1 MRLPV
6 VDPSKTLKSRH
17 AECNAHVALL
27 IQFAVTV
34 AVVYVPLSAPVQQ
47 WSVVH
52 AIWWLRIS
60 LFVASIANPPISI
73 TEALTSWQVSL
84 TILLD
89 SELRGINKRRNEGW
103 ENARKGMPSLRARV
117 AAAVQLRSLA
127 SCTLSL
133 ALKPGIF
140 VIDVGR
146 TPSLLDFLV
155 VLSTCLVMISYS
167 AGWWCRLW
175 ARRLLVDQLTPTL
188 IIPASGFLWK
198 VEHSLHSAYSLYNVG
213 CFTGINN
220 SNPSHHA
227 DVLFNITFIVKYLVT
242 WLITLLAPSLLSKSG
257 ACVLACKDE
266 STTFCRLTSLTQFNC
281 FSRPVSEMAGRFCCL
296 FEIAGRFHCFFCL
309 LYWSSPSL
317 LLRFL

>member
-1 MRLPV
+1 MQCPCCIV
-6 VDPSKTLKSRH
+6 VQ
-17 AECNAHVALL
+17 C
-27 IQFAVTV
+27 AVTV

-103 ENARKGMPSLRARV
+103 ENAQKGMPSSMARV
-117 AAAVQLRSLA
+117 AAAVHLRSLA

-146 TPSLLDFLV
+146 TPSLLDFMFSDDLV
-155 VLSTCLVMISYS
+155 FGRVMMPLVSPKITGWSAHSNFDYSCIWVLVES
-167 AGWWCRLW
+167 W
-175 ARRLLVDQLTPTL
+175 AFLAQRVLLVQCWMFHRNKQFKSFPPCGIFVQHNVHSEVLGYL
-188 IIPASGFLWK
+188 IDNFVGTIIAVKIRCLCT
-198 VEHSLHSAYSLYNVG
+198 SLQG
-213 CFTGINN
+213 WINN
-220 SNPSHHA
+220 I
-227 DVLFNITFIVKYLVT
+227 L
-242 WLITLLAPSLLSKSG
+242 
-257 ACVLACKDE
+257 
-266 STTFCRLTSLTQFNC
+266 
-281 FSRPVSEMAGRFCCL
+281 
-296 FEIAGRFHCFFCL
+296 
-309 LYWSSPSL
+309 
-317 LLRFL
+317 